1 MVDEIV
7 RERTEH
13 GKFRSLED
21 FIDRMSGREV
31 NKRTLESFIKSGA
44 MDGLPGNPQAEVYGL
59 RFRWWIRRIK
69 RRKECDGRADV
80 TLSTLQRKR
89 TRRVSRSHFQM
100 WESIRG
106 KSYLAY
112 EKEMLGV
119 YVSGHPLEEY
129 DRHLWR
135 KM

>member
-44 MDGLPGNPQAEVYGL
+44 MDGLPGTRKQEMYGL
-59 RFRWWIRRIK
+59 RFDGRSRRIK
-69 RRKECDGRADV
+69 RRKTRWKADV
-80 TLSTLQRKR
+80 TL
-89 TRRVSRSHFQM
+89 
-100 WESIRG
+100 
-106 KSYLAY
+106 
-112 EKEMLGV
+112 
-119 YVSGHPLEEY
+119 
-129 DRHLWR
+129 
-135 KM
+135 